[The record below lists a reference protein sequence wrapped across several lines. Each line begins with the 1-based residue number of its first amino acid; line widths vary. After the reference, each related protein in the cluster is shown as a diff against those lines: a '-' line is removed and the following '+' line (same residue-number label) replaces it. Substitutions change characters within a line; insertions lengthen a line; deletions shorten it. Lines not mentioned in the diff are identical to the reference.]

1 LQQRATRSKARY
13 RDPSLHPWLTNLPP
27 QDSMGGNPDRYSED
41 TTMELPAGLRLS
53 FDDRPSVADEDL
65 LGDGLGEY
73 NAAFL
78 QDNSYASFG
87 LFVRDDAG
95 AIRAGLIGHVYA
107 GWLFIKYLW
116 VRRELRRGGIGS
128 GLLAEAERRA
138 LALGCHSAW
147 LDTFSF
153 QGPAFYPK
161 FGYREFGRLDYPPG
175 HQRIFLQKQL
185 TAE

>member
-1 LQQRATRSKARY
+1 MKL
-13 RDPSLHPWLTNLPP
+13 PS
-27 QDSMGGNPDRYSED
+27 GC
-41 TTMELPAGLRLS
+41 RLS
-53 FDDRPSVADEDL
+53 FEDRPSAQDEDAI
-65 LGDGLGEY
+65 GERLGEY

-78 QDNSYASFG
+78 RDNSYAYFG
-87 LFVRDDAG
+87 LFVRDEAG
-95 AIRAGLIGHVYA
+95 VIHAGLLGHAYA

-116 VRRELRRGGIGS
+116 VHADLRRAGIGS

-153 QGPAFYPK
+153 QGPEFYPK

-175 HQRIFLQKQL
+175 HQRIFLKKQL
-185 TAE
+185 TRE